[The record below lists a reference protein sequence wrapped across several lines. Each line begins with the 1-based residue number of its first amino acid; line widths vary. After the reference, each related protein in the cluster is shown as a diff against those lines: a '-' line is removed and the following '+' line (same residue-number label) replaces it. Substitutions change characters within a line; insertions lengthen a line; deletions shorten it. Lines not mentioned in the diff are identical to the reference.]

1 MPMFYVIPALT
12 LSMIAYM
19 IWLVVFR
26 LRRERVSTERALTRG
41 KRAFRPKERVRFL
54 LQRAFELPAET
65 PEWERPLVSTL
76 AHPPRTDAAE

>member
-1 MPMFYVIPALT
+1 MPMLYVIPTLT

-26 LRRERVSTERALTRG
+26 LRRERVSTERAMSRG

-54 LQRAFELPAET
+54 LQRAFELPADS
-65 PEWERPLVSTL
+65 PEWERPLVSSL
-76 AHPPRTDAAE
+76 ARRPRADAAE